1 MYVSTAWQEFSFNI
15 SISKVQSIPKKNM
28 VIQKRH
34 GNSTNVSQMLI
45 EEFGR
50 TTDMFLAWCS
60 NTKFEIGLVD
70 FYRESFVSR

>member
-1 MYVSTAWQEFSFNI
+1 MYLLHGRNLVLTFPS
-15 SISKVQSIPKKNM
+15 PKYQVYQKNM